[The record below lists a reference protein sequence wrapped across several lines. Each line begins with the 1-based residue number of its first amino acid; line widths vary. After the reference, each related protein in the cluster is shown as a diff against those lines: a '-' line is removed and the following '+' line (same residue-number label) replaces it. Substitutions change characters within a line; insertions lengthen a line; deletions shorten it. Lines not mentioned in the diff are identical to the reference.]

1 MRFPLTRV
9 QMAYLMGRS
18 QEFNGQVATH
28 AYYEFK
34 NSLNIPQ
41 YEKAVN
47 KVIKRHEALRTV
59 IEEDGTQ
66 SVLDTIPYFTIP
78 IVDMTGQSEE
88 EQQEY
93 IKKKRKELSHKIFPI
108 GSWPMFDMEA
118 VQLEKE
124 SVYLFFNFDL
134 LIADGSSM
142 KLFLKEVA
150 EEYLHPNINRVE
162 MPVQFREYIAYSDK
176 KKQGRKYKMDKEFWL
191 EQIDD
196 FPLAPEL
203 PQRLDVRKEKVTF
216 ARLEKKIPI
225 TVWKKFREQVQEK
238 GLPTSMVFLTI
249 YVSALANYTRQD
261 RFTINVTLSN
271 RGKMNGRLKDS
282 IGDFTSLMLLPIDM
296 KGLSVDFWERVH
308 QVQAQFIHF
317 YKHAS
322 YDGVDFE
329 QEIRKYHQMEN
340 QISFPIVFT
349 SMEEMSGEMQIEPV
363 LGEQKFSISQTPQVY
378 LDFQIIQIRD
388 SMNLTWDY
396 ATNQYEA
403 ELMQKIFSDFTFLL
417 DAVLK
422 EQEEDILQ
430 DRIYTDKEQEV
441 FCSYNQTA
449 EKTYQETLQDILQEA
464 WNKNQE
470 QIALVDNWSKMTY
483 AELNRQS
490 DCVAAY
496 LSEHGVQ
503 AGEFVAVQAKR
514 KCSTIVSIL
523 GIIKAGAAYVAID
536 PAYPKARQEY
546 ILQHCGCKCMLTGE
560 EVVTGKVFKPS
571 ENNKAKKDDIA
582 YIIYT
587 SGSTG
592 NPKGVE
598 ITHEAVTNTIV
609 DMNRRFEIC
618 STDTI
623 LGISSYC
630 FDLSVYDIFGS
641 IFAGATHRIASE
653 ARDIAQIKRH
663 LLEDGITVWNSVP
676 AIFQLTLEAFL
687 PGEESHALRRVFLS
701 GDFIPIGLVEKAG
714 EYVPEASV
722 ISLGGATEAAIW
734 SIYYPINHISE
745 QWTRIPYG
753 FPLAN
758 QQCYVLDAKGRQTN
772 FGVEGEICIGGV
784 GLAKGYHLEKKLT
797 KQAFFEHPQFGRLYR
812 TGDLGV
818 FQKEGYIDILGRIDQ
833 QVKVNGFRIETAEIE
848 SAVEQNE
855 LVEQAIVSVSASNK
869 QKRLGLYLKP
879 KIRREYR
886 KDNLWEK
893 ITQIAILE
901 SENVQGDWKKEKM
914 HLQNQE
920 TDAFAG
926 LVIYYYIGKLTRNIK
941 KPMKITVEEFIT
953 RAEIRPVY
961 QKIVKVWLDWL
972 CRENKIRNENETYVI
987 EEHVFPDLEE
997 VLTRLDVLE
1006 NKRKR
1011 NMEYLRQCI
1020 LHIEEILKGKVNA
1033 VTYLFPNGALQNA
1046 EGIYQKN
1053 PISQYFNQIV
1063 AQIVTTIEKEKAG
1076 SVNILEVGAG
1086 TGGTTDPVLEQLNG
1100 EKIRYL
1106 FTDISDFFTK
1116 EAKKRYVDKSFV
1128 KYGSYNIDEMPQQQG
1143 MQLEK
1148 QHIIIAANV
1157 LHDSKDIQ
1165 KTIRYLWDMLEPE
1178 GILVIIEMTKD
1189 TGMQLISTRLIEGYS
1204 NYDDFRK
1211 KKNSPLLSGQEWIE
1225 LLKENHFSAVQLYPD
1240 NKKLD
1245 IDLGE
1250 HVILAKKENTRAYL
1264 RKTELTELKQQLIEK
1279 LPIYMIPTEIIQL
1292 SEIPLN
1298 GNGKVERGKL
1308 PSISSVQMEHI
1319 EIQQPRTEIEKRL
1332 YDIWNENLENSEF
1345 GVYENFFQIGGD
1357 SIIMLKIVSEIKE
1370 KFHFSYDFKEFM
1382 AHGTIAEIAKYIE
1395 SKVNA

>member
-1 MRFPLTRV
+1 
-9 QMAYLMGRS
+9 MAYLMGRS
-18 QEFNGQVATH
+18 REFNGQVATH

-34 NSLNIPQ
+34 NSLNISQ

-47 KVIKRHEALRTV
+47 TVIKRHEALRTV

-66 SVLDTIPYFTIP
+66 YVLDINPYFTIP
-78 IVDMTGQSEE
+78 IVDMTGKSEE

-93 IKKKRKELSHKIFPI
+93 IKKKRKELSHKIFPV

-118 VQLEKE
+118 IQLGKE

-150 EEYLHPNINRVE
+150 EEYLHPNINHVE
-162 MPVQFREYIAYSDK
+162 MPVQFREYIAYSQK
-176 KKQGRKYKMDKEFWL
+176 KKQGEKYKKDKAFWV
-191 EQIDD
+191 EQIED

-203 PQRLDVRKEKVTF
+203 PYKLDVKKENVTF
-216 ARLEKKIPI
+216 ARLEKKIPVM
-225 TVWKKFREQVQEK
+225 VWKKFREHVQEK
-238 GLPTSMVFLTI
+238 GLPTSMVLLTI

-271 RGKMNGRLKDS
+271 RGKMNGKLKDS
-282 IGDFTSLMLLPIDM
+282 IGDFTSLMLLPINI
-296 KGLSVDFWERVH
+296 KGLSLDFWERVN
-308 QVQAQFIHF
+308 QVQEQFIHY

-329 QEIRKYHQMEN
+329 QEIRKYHQTEK

-363 LGEQKFSISQTPQVY
+363 MGEQKFSISQTSQVY

-388 SMNLTWDY
+388 SMNFTWDY
-396 ATNQYEA
+396 ATNQYEG
-403 ELMQKIFSDFTFLL
+403 EVMQKIFSDFTFLL
-417 DAVLK
+417 DAVLQ
-422 EQEEDILQ
+422 EQEKGILQ
-430 DRIYTDKEQEV
+430 DRIYTEREREV
-441 FCSYNQTA
+441 FCSYNQTT
-449 EKTYQETLQDILQEA
+449 ERICQQTLQDILREA
-464 WNKNQE
+464 WSKNQK

-483 AELNRQS
+483 AELNQKS

-496 LSEHGVQ
+496 LSEQGVQ

-523 GIIKAGAAYVAID
+523 GIIKVGAAYVAID
-536 PAYPKARQEY
+536 PDYPKARQEY

-560 EVVTGKVFKPS
+560 EIVTGKVFKPS
-571 ENNKAKKDDIA
+571 ENNKAKKQDIA

-598 ITHEAVTNTIV
+598 ITHESVTNTIV
-609 DMNRRFEIC
+609 DMNHRFGIC

-623 LGISSYC
+623 LGVSSYC

-641 IFAGATHRIASE
+641 ILAGATHRIASE
-653 ARDIAQIKRH
+653 ARNIAQIKKY
-663 LLEDGITVWNSVP
+663 LLEDKITVWNSVP

-687 PGEESHALRRVFLS
+687 PGEESDVLRRVFLS
-701 GDFIPIGLVEKAG
+701 GDFIPVGLVEKAG

-734 SIYYPINHISE
+734 SIYYPLSYMSE
-745 QWTRIPYG
+745 QRTRVPYG
-753 FPLAN
+753 FPLSN
-758 QQCYVLDAKGRQTN
+758 QQCYVLDTKGRQTN
-772 FGVEGEICIGGV
+772 FGVEGEICIGGT
-784 GLAKGYHLEKKLT
+784 GLAKGYHLENELT
-797 KQAFFEHPQFGRLYR
+797 KRAFFEHPQFGRLYR

-818 FQKEGYIDILGRIDQ
+818 FQKEGYIDILGRVDQ

-848 SAVEQNE
+848 SVVEQNE
-855 LVEQAIVSVSASNK
+855 LVEQAIVSVSALNK

-879 KIRREYR
+879 KIRKEYH

-893 ITQIAILE
+893 ITQVAISE
-901 SENVQGDWKKEKM
+901 SENIDEDWKKEKVYV
-914 HLQNQE
+914 QNKE
-920 TDAFAG
+920 ADDFAG
-926 LVIYYYIGKLTRNIK
+926 LVIYYYIGKLTGNIQ
-941 KPMKITVEEFIT
+941 KPIEMTTEEVIAKT
-953 RAEIRPVY
+953 KIRPIY
-961 QKIVKVWLDWL
+961 QKIVKAWMDWL
-972 CRENKIRNENETYVI
+972 CKENKIRKEREKYI
-987 EEHVFPDLEE
+987 IDEQIFPDLAE
-997 VLTRLDVLE
+997 VLTQLNVLE
-1006 NKRKR
+1006 KKGNR

-1053 PISQYFNQIV
+1053 PISQYFNRIV
-1063 AQIVTTIEKEKAG
+1063 AKIVKTIEKEKEG
-1076 SVNILEVGAG
+1076 PVNILEVGAG
-1086 TGGTTDPVLEQLNG
+1086 TGGTTDPVLEQLSG
-1100 EKIRYL
+1100 KEIRYF

-1116 EAKKRYVDKSFV
+1116 EAKKRYANKSFV
-1128 KYGSYNIDEMPQQQG
+1128 KYGSYNIDEMPQKQG

-1148 QHIIIAANV
+1148 QHVILAANV
-1157 LHDSKDIQ
+1157 LHDSKDVK
-1165 KTIRYLWDMLEPE
+1165 KTIQYLWDMLEPE

-1211 KKNSPLLSGQEWIE
+1211 KKNSPLLSGQEWMQ
-1225 LLKENHFSAVQLYPD
+1225 LLKENRFSAVQLYPND
-1240 NKKLD
+1240 KKLD
-1245 IDLGE
+1245 IHLGE

-1264 RKTELTELKQQLIEK
+1264 RKSELTELKQQLLEK
-1279 LPIYMIPTEIIQL
+1279 LPIYMVPTEIMQL
-1292 SEIPLN
+1292 SKIPLS

-1308 PSISSVQMEHI
+1308 PSISSVKMEHI
-1319 EIQQPRTEIEKRL
+1319 EIQQPRTEIEKKL
-1332 YDIWNENLENSEF
+1332 FDIWNDNLETSEF
-1345 GVYENFFQIGGD
+1345 GIYENFFHIGGD

-1370 KFHFSYDFKEFM
+1370 RFHCAYDFKEFM
-1382 AHGTIAEIAKYIE
+1382 AHGTIAEIAKHIE
-1395 SKVNA
+1395 SRVNS